1 MNKLGEKI
9 VKLRIPILII
19 ATILLIPALIGYKAT
34 KVNYDML
41 VYLPQD
47 IDTMKGQDIL
57 KDEFGTGAFAPLEV
71 EGMTDRQ
78 VADLEEK
85 IKQVPHVKD
94 VIWYDT
100 VLNLSVPKEI
110 LPQKMYDAFN
120 SGDATLLFLIF
131 DDTTSEDGTVRAVQ
145 QIRKICN
152 EQCFLGG
159 MTAGLVDTQEL
170 SDKEAP
176 IYIGIAVLLTIIVLS
191 LAMDSYLVPF
201 IFLLSIGYAVL
212 YNMGTNLFLG
222 KISYITKSIA
232 AVLQLGVTMDYSIFL
247 WHSYEHYLTVEKDKE
262 TAMAKAVNDTFSS
275 IIGSSVTTIAGF
287 IALCFMSFKLGLDM
301 GLVMAKGV
309 LFGVVCCITVLPS
322 MVLFLDKPLQKTRH
336 RKTILPEFHGIGK
349 FVTKHYKVFFA
360 LFWIILIPALYGY
373 NHTSVYY
380 QLDRSL
386 PADLPSVIAVNK
398 IEDTFNMNTTDV
410 LMVDSSV
417 PTKDIQSMAN
427 EMENVDGVNF
437 VLGFNTI
444 KGPAIPDAFISDNLK
459 SDLINDHWQL
469 LLIQSEYHVASDEV
483 NAQCDE
489 LSSIAKKYDPNAMLI
504 GEAPATKDLITI
516 TNHDFGVV
524 NSVSI
529 GVIFVIILLVF
540 KSVSLPIILVC
551 VIEFGIFINLGI
563 PCYTGTVLPFV
574 ASIIIG
580 TIQLGST
587 VDYAILMT
595 TRYLRE
601 RTAGAEKI
609 DAVRTALQTSVKSIV
624 VSALTF
630 FAATFGV
637 GLYSDIDI
645 VSSMCVLMSRGA
657 LISMMCVLFV
667 LPSFLMIFDK
677 WIIKTT
683 KKPKLV

>member
-444 KGPAIPDAFISDNLK
+444 KGPAIPDALISDNLK

-667 LPSFLMIFDK
+667 LPTFLMIFDK

>member
-1 MNKLGEKI
+1 MKKLGEKI
-9 VKLRIPILII
+9 VKLRIPILIL
-19 ATILLIPALIGYKAT
+19 ATILLIPAMIGYKAT
-34 KVNYDML
+34 RVNYDML

-57 KDEFGTGAFAPLEV
+57 KAEFGTGAFAPLEV
-71 EGMTDRQ
+71 DGMTDKQ
-78 VADLEEK
+78 VADLKAK
-85 IKQVPHVKD
+85 IEDVPHVKD

-110 LPQKMYDAFN
+110 LPQDIYDAFN
-120 SGDATLLFLIF
+120 KGDATLMFIIF
-131 DDTTSEDGTVRAVQ
+131 DDGTSEDGTVEAVK
-145 QIRKICN
+145 QIRKICST
-152 EQCFLGG
+152 QCFLGG
-159 MTAGLVDTQEL
+159 MTPGLVDTQEL
-170 SDKEAP
+170 SDREAP

-247 WHSYEHYLTVEKDKE
+247 WHSYEHYLTTEKDKE

-287 IALCFMSFKLGLDM
+287 IALCFMSFTLGLDM

-309 LFGVVCCITVLPS
+309 LFGVVSCITVLPS
-322 MVLFLDKPLQKTRH
+322 MVLTFDKPLQKTRH
-336 RKTILPEFHGIGK
+336 KKTIMPEFHGIGK
-349 FVTKHYKVFFA
+349 FVTKHFKVFFA

-373 NHTSVYY
+373 SHTNVYY
-380 QLDRSL
+380 QLDKSL
-386 PADLPSVIAVNK
+386 PKDLQSVIAADR
-398 IEDTFNMNTTDV
+398 IENTFNMTTTDV
-410 LMVDSSV
+410 LMVNSSV
-417 PTKDIQSMAN
+417 PAKDIQAMAKQ
-427 EMENVDGVNF
+427 MEDVDGVRF
-437 VLGFNTI
+437 VLGFNTV
-444 KGPAIPDAFISDNLK
+444 KGPSIPDEFISKDLK

-483 NAQCDE
+483 
-489 LSSIAKKYDPNAMLI
+489 
-504 GEAPATKDLITI
+504 
-516 TNHDFGVV
+516 
-524 NSVSI
+524 
-529 GVIFVIILLVF
+529 VIILLVF
-540 KSVSLPIILVC
+540 RSISLPVILVA

-601 RTAGAEKI
+601 RTKGTAKKE
-609 DAVRTALQTSVKSIV
+609 AVRIALQASVKSIV

-630 FAATFGV
+630 FSATFGV

-645 VSSMCVLMSRGA
+645 VSSMCVLMARGA
-657 LISMMCVLFV
+657 LISMICVLFM
-667 LPSFLMIFDK
+667 LPAFLMVFDK
-677 WIIKTT
+677 VIMKTT
-683 KKPKLV
+683 KKPRLA

>member
-1 MNKLGEKI
+1 MKKLGEKI
-9 VKLRIPILII
+9 VKLRIPILIL

-34 KVNYDML
+34 RVNYDML

-57 KDEFGTGAFAPLEV
+57 KAEFGTGAFAPLEV
-71 EGMTDRQ
+71 DGMTDKQ
-78 VADLEEK
+78 VADLKAK
-85 IKQVPHVKD
+85 IEDVPHVKD

-110 LPQKMYDAFN
+110 LPQDIYDAFN
-120 SGDATLLFLIF
+120 KGDATLMFIIF
-131 DDTTSEDGTVRAVQ
+131 DDGTSEDGTVEAVK
-145 QIRKICN
+145 QIRKICST
-152 EQCFLGG
+152 QCFLGG
-159 MTAGLVDTQEL
+159 MTPGLVDTQEL
-170 SDKEAP
+170 SDREAP

-247 WHSYEHYLTVEKDKE
+247 WHSYEHYLTTEKDKE

-287 IALCFMSFKLGLDM
+287 IALCFMSFTLGLDM

-309 LFGVVCCITVLPS
+309 LFGVASCITVLPS
-322 MVLFLDKPLQKTRH
+322 MVLTFDKPLQKTRH
-336 RKTILPEFHGIGK
+336 KKTIMPEFHGIGK
-349 FVTKHYKVFFA
+349 FVTKHFKVFFV

-373 NHTSVYY
+373 SHTNVYY
-380 QLDRSL
+380 QLDKSL
-386 PADLPSVIAVNK
+386 PKDLQSVIAADR
-398 IEDTFNMNTTDV
+398 IENTFNMTTTDV
-410 LMVDSSV
+410 LMVNSSV
-417 PTKDIQSMAN
+417 PAKDIQAMAKQ
-427 EMENVDGVNF
+427 MEDVDGVRF
-437 VLGFNTI
+437 VLGFNTV
-444 KGPAIPDAFISDNLK
+444 KGPSIPDEFISKDLK

-483 NAQCDE
+483 NAQCNK
-489 LSSIAKKYDPNAMLI
+489 LAAIAKQYDPNSMLI

-516 TNHDFGVV
+516 TNHDFNVV
-524 NSVSI
+524 NTVSI

-540 KSVSLPIILVC
+540 RSISLPVILVA

-601 RTAGAEKI
+601 RTKGTAKKE
-609 DAVRTALQTSVKSIV
+609 AVRIALQASVKSIV

-630 FAATFGV
+630 FSATFGV

-645 VSSMCVLMSRGA
+645 VSSMCVLMARGA
-657 LISMMCVLFV
+657 LISMICVLFM
-667 LPSFLMIFDK
+667 LPAFLMVFDK
-677 WIIKTT
+677 VIMKTT
-683 KKPKLV
+683 KKPRLA

>member
-1 MNKLGEKI
+1 MKKLGEKI
-9 VKLRIPILII
+9 VKLRIPILIL

-34 KVNYDML
+34 RVNYDML

-57 KDEFGTGAFAPLEV
+57 KAEFGTGAFAPLEV
-71 EGMTDRQ
+71 DGMTDKQ
-78 VADLEEK
+78 VADLKAK
-85 IKQVPHVKD
+85 IEDVPHVKD

-110 LPQKMYDAFN
+110 LPQDIYDAFN
-120 SGDATLLFLIF
+120 KGDATLMFIIF
-131 DDTTSEDGTVRAVQ
+131 DDGTSEDGTVEAVK
-145 QIRKICN
+145 QIRKICST
-152 EQCFLGG
+152 QCFLGG
-159 MTAGLVDTQEL
+159 MTPGLVDTQEL
-170 SDKEAP
+170 SDREAP

-247 WHSYEHYLTVEKDKE
+247 WHSYEHYLTTEKDKE

-287 IALCFMSFKLGLDM
+287 IALCFMSFTLGLDM

-309 LFGVVCCITVLPS
+309 LFGVASCITVLPS
-322 MVLFLDKPLQKTRH
+322 MVLTFDKPLQKTRH
-336 RKTILPEFHGIGK
+336 KKTIMPEFHGIGK
-349 FVTKHYKVFFA
+349 FVTKHFKVFFA

-373 NHTSVYY
+373 SHTNVYY
-380 QLDRSL
+380 QLDKSL
-386 PADLPSVIAVNK
+386 PKDLQSVIAADR
-398 IEDTFNMNTTDV
+398 IENTFNMTTTDV
-410 LMVDSSV
+410 LMVNSSV
-417 PTKDIQSMAN
+417 PAKDIQAMAKQ
-427 EMENVDGVNF
+427 MEDVDGVRF
-437 VLGFNTI
+437 VLGFNTV
-444 KGPAIPDAFISDNLK
+444 KGPSIPDEFISKDLK

-483 NAQCDE
+483 NAQCNA
-489 LSSIAKKYDPNAMLI
+489 LTAIAKQYDPNSMLI

-516 TNHDFGVV
+516 TNHDFNVV
-524 NSVSI
+524 NTVSI

-540 KSVSLPIILVC
+540 RSISLPVILVA

-601 RTAGAEKI
+601 RTKGTAKKE
-609 DAVRTALQTSVKSIV
+609 AVRIALQASVKSIV

-630 FAATFGV
+630 FSATFGV

-645 VSSMCVLMSRGA
+645 VSSMCVLMARGA
-657 LISMMCVLFV
+657 LISMICVLFM
-667 LPSFLMIFDK
+667 LPAFLMVFDK
-677 WIIKTT
+677 VIMKTT
-683 KKPKLV
+683 KKPRLA